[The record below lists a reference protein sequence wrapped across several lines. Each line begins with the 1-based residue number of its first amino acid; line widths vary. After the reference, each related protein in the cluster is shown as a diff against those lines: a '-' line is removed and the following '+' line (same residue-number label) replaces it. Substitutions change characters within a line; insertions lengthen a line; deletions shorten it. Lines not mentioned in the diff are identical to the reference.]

1 MCIWCSSLTL
11 TFLFSPT
18 LETHP
23 EDKSFLDPFSLF
35 GNILTFFFFFR
46 FNDASSNF
54 LSVVFCSRRIP
65 SSESWKLDSRF
76 GDSRVASWFV
86 FHLDEM
92 HRSKPIYRGS
102 TWNNYRII
110 GARFTARFP
119 IGFGEFRRVKRGG
132 KEWKSRVQTECGVY
146 AKRASRKKVG
156 LIIQRGKANGRCAE
170 S

>member
-1 MCIWCSSLTL
+1 
-11 TFLFSPT
+11 
-18 LETHP
+18 
-23 EDKSFLDPFSLF
+23 
-35 GNILTFFFFFR
+35 
-46 FNDASSNF
+46 
-54 LSVVFCSRRIP
+54 
-65 SSESWKLDSRF
+65 
-76 GDSRVASWFV
+76 
-86 FHLDEM
+86 M

-119 IGFGEFRRVKRGG
+119 ISFGEFRRVKRGG